1 MSKTFDSQI
10 PIIAII
16 PARGGSKS
24 VPRKNLQN
32 LNGSPLISY
41 SIDSAL
47 RSELIQEVYVST
59 EDGEIAGISRRYGA
73 QVINRPKALATDLS
87 RDNEL
92 LENAIQ
98 NEFSSLPKDS
108 LFVFLRPSHPLRN
121 PATID
126 AGIKAFLNATE
137 FDCLRS
143 MKVSTEIPYKMWRVD
158 NDGSALQ
165 VADYQSIDIPD
176 PSNAP
181 RQILPKTFYQDG
193 YVDVFPFKTV
203 LKYGNTS
210 GKKVLPFIIDEFSHD
225 IDTFQDLAIIE
236 SRLNGLTWPS
246 WFKIPTPIS

>member
-1 MSKTFDSQI
+1 VSKIFEQHI

-47 RSELIQEVYVST
+47 RSELIQDVYVST
-59 EDGEIAGISRRYGA
+59 EDAEIAQISKMYGA
-73 QVINRPKALATDLS
+73 QVIDRPDSMAMDLS
-87 RDNEL
+87 RDSEL
-92 LENAIQ
+92 LENAIE
-98 NEFSSLPKDS
+98 NEFSSLPKES
-108 LFVFLRPSHPLRN
+108 LIVFLRPSHPLRN

-126 AGIKAFLNATE
+126 AGIRAFLNVTE

-143 MKVSTEIPYKMWRVD
+143 MKLSTEIPYKMWRL
-158 NDGSALQ
+158 NHDGSAIQ

-181 RQILPKTFYQDG
+181 RQVLPKTYYQDG
-193 YVDVFPFKTV
+193 YVDIFPFRTV

-210 GKKVLPFIIDEFSHD
+210 GEKVLPFIIDEFSHD
-225 IDTFQDLAIIE
+225 IDTFQDLAVID
-236 SRLNGLTWPS
+236 SQLKSLPWPS
-246 WFKIPTPIS
+246 WYKSPTPIL

>member
-1 MSKTFDSQI
+1 VSKTFDQQI

-47 RSELIQEVYVST
+47 RSELIQQVYVST
-59 EDGEIAGISRRYGA
+59 EDAEIAQVSRKYGA
-73 QVINRPKALATDLS
+73 QVINRPDSAATDSS

-98 NEFSSLPKDS
+98 SEFGSLTKDS

-121 PATID
+121 PSTID
-126 AGIKAFLNATE
+126 AGINAFLNVTG

-143 MKVSTEIPYKMWRVD
+143 MKLSTEIPYKMWRLD
-158 NDGSALQ
+158 KDGSAIQ
-165 VADYQSIDIPD
+165 VADYQSIEIPD

-181 RQILPKTFYQDG
+181 RQILPKTYYQDG
-193 YVDVFPFKTV
+193 YVDIFPIRTV
-203 LKYGNTS
+203 LNYGNTS
-210 GKKVLPFIIDEFSHD
+210 GKRVLPFIIDEFSHD
-225 IDTFQDLAIIE
+225 IDTFQDLAIID
-236 SRLNGLTWPS
+236 SQLNNSPWPT
-246 WFKIPTPIS
+246 WFKPPTQIS